1 MHARHVT
8 VCEQGKSTTHT
19 GRAVHAM
26 HRGAGVALARRRKST
41 AGGVIGVSS
50 DVKSITS
57 LVEEEEAGA
66 EAGRSIGE
74 GEVRSHS

>member
-1 MHARHVT
+1 M
-8 VCEQGKSTTHT
+8 
-19 GRAVHAM
+19 
-26 HRGAGVALARRRKST
+26 ALARRRKST

-57 LVEEEEAGA
+57 IVEEEAIVEEEEAGA

-74 GEVRSHS
+74 GEVWS